1 MLIQRGNTE
10 PRRVEPKQTGK
21 KHEIKQ
27 EKQTPT
33 VLTEKQNTLGIFYL
47 EDEHASSRNPSLNGF
62 YFLGLQNHCGQL
74 LQP

>member
-21 KHEIKQ
+21 KHETKQ
-27 EKQTPT
+27 EKQAPT
-33 VLTEKQNTLGIFYL
+33 VLTEKHNILGIFYL
-47 EDEHASSRNPSLNGF
+47 EDEQASNRNPSLNGF